1 VAATVAL
8 SASSRGM
15 TTDIDICR
23 SAKVLIDQHGDSAAI
38 HAAIRADQMLKQGDL
53 DGRNVWVRI
62 IEAIHEL
69 RDVKSYGMKH

>member
-1 VAATVAL
+1 
-8 SASSRGM
+8 M
-15 TTDIDICR
+15 TTDIDIYR
-23 SAKVLIDQHGDSAAI
+23 SAKVLIDQHGDNAAI

-69 RDVKSYGMKH
+69 RDVKPHGMKH

>member
-1 VAATVAL
+1 
-8 SASSRGM
+8 M
-15 TTDIDICR
+15 TTDINIYR
-23 SAKVLIDQHGDSAAI
+23 SAKVLIDQHGDNAAI

-69 RDVKSYGMKH
+69 RDVEPHGTAH

>member
-1 VAATVAL
+1 
-8 SASSRGM
+8 M
-15 TTDIDICR
+15 TSDIDIFR

-38 HAAIRADQMLKQGDL
+38 HAAERADQMLDMGDL

-69 RDVKSYGMKH
+69 RDVKPRGTTH

>member
-1 VAATVAL
+1 
-8 SASSRGM
+8 M

-23 SAKVLIDQHGDSAAI
+23 SAKVLIDQHGDNAAI